1 MATRRRIAVT
11 ISAALLAAAATSAP
25 LTSARAGGSCS
36 INDILN
42 GLQNTIET
50 IASSNC
56 AGVTSDPALWA
67 PVGVAS
73 GVMAGISQSQQ
84 FCQAVQNVQN
94 QLTNVQG
101 DGNSLVSQLNNLGI
115 DASFLSSVLGALG
128 SASDALSVVECACG
142 LSNNIT
148 QVGGDLGAC
157 LVDALCDLQ
166 NLAHQI
172 DPGLFGSCSG
182 TIVMVPSNCTQ
193 NPCQSNG
200 VCDPNLGGN
209 VILQCPS
216 GDDGPPVTQSPG
228 PNGGTIVSSTLGAD
242 SSGNVSVEA
251 CACPA
256 PMIGSWIPAGN
267 YSGWP
272 SIVSDPA
279 CKFFMCECP
288 SGSTLAGNSG
298 ASQYLCICQNTGQ
311 PAQAPGS
318 DPYLNPEGVPCPL
331 PLTGL
336 PCPKGQTNV
345 EGKCVAQCASNEVL
359 LANGT
364 CCAPSQASACGTCCP
379 SGQVPDASGS
389 CAAPPK
395 LVNPP
400 RTRLPGSRL

>member
-1 MATRRRIAVT
+1 MATWRRIAVT
-11 ISAALLAAAATSAP
+11 MSAALLAAAATSAP
-25 LTSARAGGSCS
+25 VNDARAGGSCS

-42 GLQNTIET
+42 GLQNTLQT

-84 FCQAVQNVQN
+84 FCQDVQNVQN

-115 DASFLSSVLGALG
+115 DASFLSSVLDALG
-128 SASDALSVVECACG
+128 SATDALSVVECACG

-157 LVDALCDLQ
+157 LADALCDLQ
-166 NLAHQI
+166 NLAHQV

-182 TIVMVPSNCTQ
+182 SIVMVPTNCTQ
-193 NPCQSNG
+193 NPCQNNG
-200 VCDPNLGGN
+200 ACNPNLGGN
-209 VILQCPS
+209 VILKCPA
-216 GDDGPPVTQSPG
+216 GDDGSPVTQSPG

-242 SSGNVSVEA
+242 ASGNVSVEA

-256 PMIGSWIPAGN
+256 PMTGTWITAGN
-267 YSGWP
+267 YSQW
-272 SIVSDPA
+272 SNIAQDQNCSY
-279 CKFFMCECP
+279 FMCECP
-288 SGSTLAGNSG
+288 TGSTLAGNSG

-311 PAQAPGS
+311 PVQPPGATEF
-318 DPYLNPEGVPCPL
+318 NPDGIPCPL

-336 PCPKGQTNV
+336 PCPKGETNV
-345 EGKCVAQCASNEVL
+345 DGKCVSACSSNEVL

-364 CCAPSQASACGTCCP
+364 CCAPAQASSCGSCCP
-379 SGQVPDASGS
+379 SGQVPDTSGA
-389 CAAPPK
+389 CVTAPK
-395 LVNPP
+395 LPQPP
-400 RTRLPGSRL
+400 RTPLPGSRS